1 MRLRKMKFEV
11 WVWSL
16 MRKFEHIWN
25 WRMIETWRWNL
36 KLKSEFEVWS
46 GSLNIFEAEENK
58 WLGVWWWEMRTV
70 KYYKI
75 QKTKDD
81 KSENQIQ

>member
-1 MRLRKMKFEV
+1 MKFDAKV
-11 WVWSL
+11 W
-16 MRKFEHIWN
+16 
-25 WRMIETWRWNL
+25 TYL
-36 KLKSEFEVWS
+36 KLENDRNLKSEFEVWS
-46 GSLNIFEAEENK
+46 RSLNIFEAEENK

-81 KSENQIQ
+81 KSGESDTVRTSSVDIQSQQIWNA